1 MLPELIFP
9 ADRSW
14 LISTMWD
21 DGWSSI
27 GGSEQLVDR
36 FLNDP
41 TLGPR
46 ARRVA
51 LGQESTPRGHEA
63 NEPTQLRLG

>member
-1 MLPELIFP
+1 
-9 ADRSW
+9 
-14 LISTMWD
+14 MWD

-36 FLNDP
+36 FLNHP

-46 ARRVA
+46 ARRVGF
-51 LGQESTPRGHEA
+51 GQDSTPPGHET
-63 NEPTQLRLG
+63 N